1 MSLSDAEWFTE
12 AYEDRTAF
20 SVRYSRKLFDRVSS
34 FQRIEIFETE
44 PMGRVLVLDGCFM
57 LTDKDH
63 FVYHEMIAH
72 PAMAVLPNPRKAL
85 VIGGGDGGVVTELV
99 KYPQLESVTLCE
111 IDPLVVSAC
120 REYFPA
126 ISAGLAD
133 QRVQVINED
142 GAAYIAQFE
151 GEFDLVI
158 VDSTDP
164 VGPGTVL
171 FEVPFYQAV
180 RKSLT
185 SDGAAVFQTESPLFM
200 EANFL
205 LAVGN
210 LKRAFGAGQVR
221 PYLATIPCYP
231 GGLWSFS
238 FCSERRDPIREAPD
252 TVDRALMER
261 LSYYN
266 AEIHRGA
273 FALPLFVQRLIGRVA

>member
-1 MSLSDAEWFTE
+1 MSDSEWFTE
-12 AYEDRTAF
+12 AYENRTAF
-20 SVRYSRKLFDRVSS
+20 SVRYGRKLFDEKSS
-34 FQRIEIFETE
+34 FQRVEIFETE

-99 KYPQLESVTLCE
+99 KYPNLESVTLCE

-126 ISAGLAD
+126 VSAGLAD
-133 QRVQVINED
+133 PRVKVIHED

-151 GEFDLVI
+151 REFDLVI

-185 SDGAAVFQTESPLFM
+185 TNGAAVFQTESPLFM
-200 EANFL
+200 ESNFL

-210 LKRAFGAGQVR
+210 LTSAFGAEQIR

-231 GGLWSFS
+231 GGLWSFT

-252 TVDRALMER
+252 ALDGRLLER

-266 AEIHRGA
+266 SEIHRGA
-273 FALPLFVQRLIGRVA
+273 FALPLFVQRLMGRGA